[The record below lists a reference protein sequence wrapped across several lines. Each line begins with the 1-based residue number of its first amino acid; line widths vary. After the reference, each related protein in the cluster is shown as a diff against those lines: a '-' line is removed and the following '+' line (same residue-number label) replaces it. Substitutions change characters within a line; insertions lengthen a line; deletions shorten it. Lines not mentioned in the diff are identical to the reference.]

1 MLCLPLLAILLAH
14 APQLAKAEESIFTAA
29 KVSPFANSDLSTV
42 ANPNGEES
50 PKRRMTALD
59 LNMIHS
65 SRPHLTPRQVRVLS
79 LLKEVKVLTQAKA
92 GKGLKVIEIT
102 VSDGRYASPYYTF
115 KIGGN
120 PIDVAS
126 YELIPL

>member
-1 MLCLPLLAILLAH
+1 M
-14 APQLAKAEESIFTAA
+14 
-29 KVSPFANSDLSTV
+29 V
-42 ANPNGEES
+42 
-50 PKRRMTALD
+50 

-102 VSDGRYASPYYTF
+102 VSDGRYASLYYTF
-115 KIGGN
+115 KIGGS

-126 YELIPL
+126 NELIPLCK